1 MADIAQLQSAFL
13 KAHDAGDKEGAAFLA
28 KQIRAA
34 QTQPDVFQRLAGE
47 NDEGRQS
54 REDFMRAAWH
64 HASGLP
70 LGAAQLGMN
79 LIGQGD
85 GINNYMNQREA
96 EYRSKIGDTAA
107 GDLGAVIG
115 ELAPSA
121 GAIGYV
127 GKGVKAISGAAGRL
141 PMLQKALGYTG
152 EGAAL
157 GGLMPVAGDDY
168 WGGKGAQVATG
179 AALQPVAMGAGK
191 AIGAAVNGVARS
203 VKPTPEAVEFAGR
216 FPGVSLPWWKS
227 TGGGLRNAA
236 ESMKSMPL
244 TRDTMVNR
252 ERDMFTGYNQQMAG
266 RATPPRLPVTDEAG
280 NILRWEEN
288 KPTGAIGSKFVEEA
302 GDQFN
307 KAYGA
312 LYANRTIPV
321 DEQYL
326 GGVRGMLDEVRNY
339 KPDLLPQVE
348 GRINQIHS
356 PLAGVKDFSQQNIP
370 RTTYDTI
377 FNRQVGGGTVESGGH
392 VGVGADR
399 VKEAIAAAHAEA
411 SALANEGKHGAA
423 QYLRDYAGQLEGMRM
438 RGLPPEVASEMQPL
452 NEAFRNFAQYR
463 HGMMNPAAQANEML
477 TPNQHLRAIMQNGRK
492 FGGANT
498 GAAGQLPNQQ
508 DAVLANKVM
517 GQTIPDSGTG
527 SRVFGMLGMLNPKM
541 FAADWAASKA
551 MHGGLPHVLTGDTSA
566 QRWLQG
572 QQKLKSGLSNA
583 LRAAPGVIGGQQGVE

>member
-1 MADIAQLQSAFL
+1 MADIAQLQAAFL

-28 KQIRAA
+28 KQIRAS
-34 QTQPDVFQRLAGE
+34 QTQPDIFQRLAGE

-54 REDFMRAAWH
+54 REDFMRAGWH

-70 LGAAQLGMN
+70 LGAAQLAMN
-79 LIGQGD
+79 AIGQGD
-85 GINNYMNQREA
+85 GINQYMNQREA
-96 EYRSKIGDTAA
+96 EYRSKVGDTAA
-107 GDLGAVIG
+107 GDLGAVMGSMI
-115 ELAPSA
+115 PA
-121 GAIGYV
+121 GGVVGPI
-127 GKGVKAISGAAGRL
+127 GKGVKAVGEAGKRI
-141 PMLQKALGYTG
+141 PMLQKALGLTG

-157 GGLMPVAGDDY
+157 GALQPVTGDDF
-168 WGGKGAQVATG
+168 WGSKGAQAATG
-179 AALQPVAMGAGK
+179 AALQPIAMGAGK
-191 AIGAAVNGVARS
+191 LVGSAVNGVAS
-203 VKPTPEAVEFAGR
+203 QFKPSADAVQFAGR
-216 FPGVSLPWWKS
+216 FPGVALPWWKS
-227 TGGGLRNAA
+227 TEGGVRNAA
-236 ESMKSMPL
+236 ETMKSMPL
-244 TRDTMVNR
+244 TRAAMVNK

-280 NILRWEEN
+280 NVLRWEQN
-288 KPTGAIGSKFVEEA
+288 QPTGAIGSQFVDEA
-302 GDQFN
+302 AGQYD

-312 LYANRTIPV
+312 LYNGRTIPV
-321 DEQYL
+321 DQQYI

-348 GRINQIHS
+348 GRINQIHG
-356 PLAGVKDFSQQNIP
+356 PLVGVKDFNQTVTQPQQLNTLWNTQAPGSVSQQ
-370 RTTYDTI
+370 
-377 FNRQVGGGTVESGGH
+377 GGH

-399 VKEAIAAAHAEA
+399 IKEAIAAAHAEA
-411 SALANEGKHGAA
+411 NALANEGKHGAA

-492 FGGANT
+492 YGGANA

-517 GQTIPDSGTG
+517 GTTIPDSGTG

-541 FAADWAASKA
+541 LAADWAASKA
-551 MHGGLPHVLTGDTSA
+551 MNGGLPRVLTGDTSA
-566 QRWLQG
+566 QQWLQG
-572 QQKLKSGLSNA
+572 QQKLKSVFSNA
-583 LRAAPGVIGGQQGVE
+583 LRATPGVIGGQQGVE